1 MTPDRFA
8 SLADSGKYSDAEWI
22 ARIREGD
29 RRAFEAFVRHYAD
42 HLCGFVYNTIGD
54 TDATQQLV
62 QDLFLWIWR
71 NRHQWEIRGALTT
84 YLYRS
89 ARNRAISHIRHE
101 RLERRWLEQATRQ
114 APLATVPRS
123 AEHASEEQELRSALA
138 RALESLPD
146 RCRQVFLLSR
156 AHGLSYAEISET
168 LEISIKTVEIHMSRA
183 LSILRA
189 QLDDW
194 LV

>member
-8 SLADSGKYSDAEWI
+8 SPADWGIYSDAEWI
-22 ARIREGD
+22 ARIRDGD
-29 RRAFEAFVRHYAD
+29 RGAFEALVKHYAD
-42 HLCGFVYNTIGD
+42 PLCGFVYNTIGD
-54 TDATQQLV
+54 SDATQELV
-62 QDLFLWIWR
+62 QDLFLWIWQ
-71 NRHQWEIRGALTT
+71 NRLQWEIRGALTT

-89 ARNRAISHIRHE
+89 ARNRAISYVRHE
-101 RLERRWLEQATRQ
+101 RLERRWLEQAIRQ
-114 APLATVPRS
+114 APPATDPRR
-123 AEHASEEQELRSALA
+123 AEHASEEQDLRSALA

-156 AHGLSYAEISET
+156 AHGLSYADISQT
-168 LEISIKTVEIHMSRA
+168 LGISIKTVEIHMSRA
-183 LSILRA
+183 LSILRS